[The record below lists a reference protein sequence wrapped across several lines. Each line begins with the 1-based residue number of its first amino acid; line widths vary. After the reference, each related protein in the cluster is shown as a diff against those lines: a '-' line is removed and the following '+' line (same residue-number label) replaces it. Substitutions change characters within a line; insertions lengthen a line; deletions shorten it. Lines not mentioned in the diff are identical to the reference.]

1 MMSNTH
7 FSGSIQVDVPKTPHD
22 LIKQDGLKQQTI
34 RILSL
39 IFGVMSFIKIA
50 RNRSLVVG
58 LPLITLTI
66 SLSSVGVYYPDFVLN
81 KITSLLFSR
90 IQHN

>member
-1 MMSNTH
+1 MMSSTP
-7 FSGSIQVDVPKTPHD
+7 FSGSIQVDVPKPPHD